1 MLGKRSKSPPGTPR
15 ALHWAGE
22 VQCWVLLG
30 KEEVLPISGSGAPSL
45 DSGCPSA
52 LWNRPMPPEGGV
64 LERTPLSL
72 AATPVASGS
81 LTRTLTGA
89 E

>member
-1 MLGKRSKSPPGTPR
+1 MGVGEEVKEPPGTPR

-45 DSGCPSA
+45 GSGHPSA
-52 LWNRPMPPEGGV
+52 LWNCPTLPEGGV

-81 LTRTLTGA
+81 LT
-89 E
+89 